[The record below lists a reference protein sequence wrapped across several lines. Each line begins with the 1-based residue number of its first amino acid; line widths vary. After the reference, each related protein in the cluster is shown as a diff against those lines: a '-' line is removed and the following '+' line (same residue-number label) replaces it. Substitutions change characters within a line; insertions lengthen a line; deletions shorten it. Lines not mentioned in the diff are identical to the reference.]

1 MKRQPINCNTANTVC
16 VKRRFHTPGLG
27 AITCAA
33 TRWRLTM
40 LTGCKIDSRFLD
52 RRERDVRSGL
62 ERGTERPFVLVHE
75 NQVQW
80 HLGLL

>member
-1 MKRQPINCNTANTVC
+1 
-16 VKRRFHTPGLG
+16 
-27 AITCAA
+27 
-33 TRWRLTM
+33 M